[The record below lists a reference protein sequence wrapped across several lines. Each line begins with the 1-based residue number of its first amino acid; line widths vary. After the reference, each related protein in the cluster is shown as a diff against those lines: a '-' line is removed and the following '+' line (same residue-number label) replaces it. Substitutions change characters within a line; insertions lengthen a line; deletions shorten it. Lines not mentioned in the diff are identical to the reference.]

1 MFLRINRNRQSP
13 ALEVQTP
20 YQRHAESSSSA
31 GLCRAS
37 RGYTMTDYVDAQDT
51 VLADWGC
58 ECGERRVD
66 WLIWINDETVQCQT
80 CGAEY
85 QPGDKGEAS

>member
-1 MFLRINRNRQSP
+1 
-13 ALEVQTP
+13 
-20 YQRHAESSSSA
+20 
-31 GLCRAS
+31 
-37 RGYTMTDYVDAQDT
+37 MTDYVDAQEDT
-51 VLADWGC
+51 VPADWGC